1 MANNWTGPVTGFVTV
16 KLGALVASAWCSVM
30 VKIWFGATFVSVW
43 TMPDGHSMRSRSTCA
58 ASPRPKWAR
67 RPHRLAPGRAAV
79 YFPDVS
85 KSEILAEL
93 PRLRAEDRQEIIE
106 HLWQIEESSL
116 LQGAAPDAAETALL
130 DRELATFERDG
141 HTGTPWREV
150 LRRIG
155 TGSPR

>member
-1 MANNWTGPVTGFVTV
+1 
-16 KLGALVASAWCSVM
+16 
-30 VKIWFGATFVSVW
+30 
-43 TMPDGHSMRSRSTCA
+43 
-58 ASPRPKWAR
+58 
-67 RPHRLAPGRAAV
+67 V

-130 DRELATFERDG
+130 DRELAAFERDG
-141 HTGTPWREV
+141 QTGTPWREV
-150 LRRIG
+150 LLRIR